1 MATNK
6 NYPSAPD
13 KDTSV
18 LDAPEDTTKLGGYTG
33 SDEVNKRSTDNTS
46 QKEPLD
52 QKSMTGIKVIKDL
65 DQRTEYHEPAFQGN
79 GYTGKA
85 TAAEYITSKLVKEST
100 LDINYDD
107 LQALLE
113 STSDDAEFVSQALDI
128 FKATVNSVIEDSIL
142 KLSEAA
148 VEIIEDEARA
158 ELEETIENLEESYND
173 KMEQLE
179 ENVSDYLDAIVLEW
193 ADENKLAIQDTTR
206 TALAESFMAD
216 LTQLLEAY
224 NIDIPQEKT
233 DLYEA
238 SLETGQKLFDE
249 YSVVKEENEQLKA
262 ELDSLNKFVVTESF
276 ISESPELSLVEAE
289 KLRKV
294 SKELTYESIDDF
306 ARKLSVISESYQSKR
321 APKYELQPQS
331 QDSLFE
337 DFYGEP
343 DYGFQEEIVES
354 YEDTDSYK
362 IDPLVAA
369 IAGKI

>member
-1 MATNK
+1 MSKFITVEGLDAAGKSSVIIPYLQSKLNAEKTLFVADMKTGKISQKVREIFMDPECITENTDWRTIAFLASVARSDMVYQDIIPALKAGK
-6 NYPSAPD
+6 NVVCDRYV
-13 KDTSV
+13 DTSFV
-18 LDAPEDTTKLGGYTG
+18 YNLKSDTAP
-33 SDEVNKRSTDNTS
+33 VNTILNLSTHLVYPNIIIFAYCS
-46 QKEPLD
+46 YE
-52 QKSMTGIKVIKDL
+52 
-65 DQRTEYHEPAFQGN
+65 E
-79 GYTGKA
+79 
-85 TAAEYITSKLVKEST
+85 LVKRKGT
-100 LDINYDD
+100 RDDNDQWDIMN
-107 LQALLE
+107 
-113 STSDDAEFVSQALDI
+113 
-128 FKATVNSVIEDSIL
+128 
-142 KLSEAA
+142 
-148 VEIIEDEARA
+148 
-158 ELEETIENLEESYND
+158 EESYND
-173 KMEQLE
+173 KMEKLE

-193 ADENKLAIQDTTR
+193 ADENKLVIQDTTR

-306 ARKLSVISESYQSKR
+306 ARKLSGISESYQSKR
-321 APKYELQPQS
+321 APRHEIQPQS